1 VDSNWLVSL
10 RVITHSKPGRTNTL
24 LVVGR
29 ARMVP
34 NKMSNTLRPRRRCR
48 RTEEDHTMN
57 TMHPNDTCTAHMR
70 PMTEEELEAQ
80 AIRELERLE
89 RARNAKRSGY
99 QPKQRR
105 RYVQRQ

>member
-1 VDSNWLVSL
+1 
-10 RVITHSKPGRTNTL
+10 
-24 LVVGR
+24 
-29 ARMVP
+29 
-34 NKMSNTLRPRRRCR
+34 
-48 RTEEDHTMN
+48 MN

-105 RYVQRQ
+105 CYEDRQ